1 MESNSG
7 VDTTEP
13 LPGGRQ
19 CILRGRHLVV
29 PAPWTTSRR
38 GAGTTLAHLC
48 SQSLYSILWRI
59 WSHISWDCLSL
70 QCSPPP
76 QSRTLAI
83 DQQWLPSSGISPA
96 CNTVLCLK
104 IVSKTPS
111 GALTNV

>member
-7 VDTTEP
+7 VDTTGP
-13 LPGGRQ
+13 SPGGRQ

-70 QCSPPP
+70 QLLHILLGFRICDDVS
-76 QSRTLAI
+76 
-83 DQQWLPSSGISPA
+83 DFSSHVTHATRCHVAFS
-96 CNTVLCLK
+96 
-104 IVSKTPS
+104 
-111 GALTNV
+111 